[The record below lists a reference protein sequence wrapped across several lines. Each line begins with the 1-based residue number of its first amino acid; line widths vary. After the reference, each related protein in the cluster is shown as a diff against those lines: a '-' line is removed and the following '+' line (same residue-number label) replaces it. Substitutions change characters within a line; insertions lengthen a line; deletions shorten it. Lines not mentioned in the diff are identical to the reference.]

1 VALAIVSTCLVMLA
15 VLVLDLAAGRRM
27 VNDISLRRAASGVH
41 LNVDASGYSRCITRS
56 ACSAFSALLL
66 HLAVG
71 WSEVT
76 IIDLVVPAL
85 VIWFISFFKRLGL
98 TGGINWPG
106 RVGGLG
112 FGIRCRRIGSSLIS
126 LGIASSAILRDCL
139 SNRV

>member
-1 VALAIVSTCLVMLA
+1 M
-15 VLVLDLAAGRRM
+15 
-27 VNDISLRRAASGVH
+27 
-41 LNVDASGYSRCITRS
+41 
-56 ACSAFSALLL
+56 
-66 HLAVG
+66 VG

-76 IIDLVVPAL
+76 TIDLVVPAL
-85 VIWFISFFKRLGL
+85 VIWLIRFLKRLWL

-126 LGIASSAILRDCL
+126 LGIASSAILMDCL